1 MASNQQLEMSTDIG
15 TDLVCFSHLR
25 WDFVYQ
31 RPQHLI
37 SRFAKQFRTF
47 FIEEPVFHN
56 SADTF
61 QVKLAAEG
69 VWIVTPLLN
78 EHDADVSVITR
89 QKRLLSRVFINKRID
104 KFIAWYYTPMALKV
118 SSHLKPEMIIYD
130 CMDELSAFKFAP
142 AELKIME
149 TELFSKADLVFTGG
163 HSLYQAKRHAHHNI
177 YPFPSSIDKA
187 HFSRSRNGLAEPEDQ
202 RSIPALRFG
211 FYGVIDE
218 RFDIKLIKEV
228 AERRPEWQLILIGPV
243 VKINPDDLPKLSN
256 IHYLGGKSYSELPY
270 YLSGW
275 DITMIP
281 FEKNESTRYI
291 SPTKTPE
298 YLAAGKPV
306 ISTSITDVVS
316 PYGDKNL
323 VYIADDANEFIAAA
337 ENELSKDAAQVEQ
350 WLTNVDN
357 FLENVSWDYTTG
369 QMMQKIKECMVENN
383 SMTQDQKL
391 KHVA

>member
-1 MASNQQLEMSTDIG
+1 MAGNQQLDMSKMMG

-47 FIEEPVFHN
+47 FIEEPVFHKA
-56 SADTF
+56 ADTF

-69 VWIVTPLLN
+69 VWVVTPLLN
-78 EHDADVSVITR
+78 EVNSDVSIITR
-89 QKRLLSRVFINKRID
+89 QKRLLSRVFINKRIE
-104 KFIAWYYTPMALKV
+104 KFISWYYTPMALKV

-142 AELKIME
+142 AELKIIE
-149 TELFSKADLVFTGG
+149 TELFSKAKLVFTGG
-163 HSLYQAKRHAHHNI
+163 HSLYQAKKHAHHNI
-177 YPFPSSIDKA
+177 YPFPSSIDKI
-187 HFSRSRNGLAEPEDQ
+187 HFSRARTRLAEPDDQ
-202 RSIPALRFG
+202 RSIPRIRFG

-218 RFDIKLIKEV
+218 RFNINLIKEV
-228 AERRPEWQLILIGPV
+228 AERRPEWQLVLVGPI
-243 VKINPDDLPKLSN
+243 VKINPADLPALGN
-256 IHYLGGKSYSELPY
+256 IHYLGSKSYSELPY

-275 DITMIP
+275 DIAMIP
-281 FEKNESTRYI
+281 FEKNESTKYI

-337 ENELSKDAAQVEQ
+337 ENELSKDKAQVKQ
-350 WLTNVDN
+350 WLNDVDS
-357 FLENVSWDYTTG
+357 FLENISWDYTTS
-369 QMMQKIKECMVENN
+369 QMMQKIEECMVEKSSNE
-383 SMTQDQKL
+383 QGHKL
-391 KHVA
+391 RHVA

>member
-1 MASNQQLEMSTDIG
+1 MANTQQMEMSKIIS

-47 FIEEPVFHN
+47 FIEEPLIHK
-56 SADTF
+56 APDTF

-69 VWIVTPLLN
+69 VWIVTPMLN
-78 EHDADVSVITR
+78 EDDSDVSVITR
-89 QKRLLSRVFINKRID
+89 QKRLLSRIFINKRID
-104 KFIAWYYTPMALKV
+104 RFISWYYTPMALKV

-149 TELFSKADLVFTGG
+149 TELFSKAKLVFTGG
-163 HSLYQAKRHAHHNI
+163 HSLYQAKKHAHQNI
-177 YPFPSSIDKA
+177 FPFPSSIDKA
-187 HFSRSRNGLAEPEDQ
+187 HFSRARNLLAQPDDQ
-202 RSIPALRFG
+202 RPIPHVRFG

-218 RFDIKLIKEV
+218 RFNINLIKEV

-243 VKINPDDLPKLSN
+243 VKINPDDLPKLGN
-256 IHYLGGKSYSELPY
+256 IHYLGSKSYSELPY
-270 YLSGW
+270 YLAGW
-275 DITMIP
+275 DIAMIP
-281 FEKNESTRYI
+281 FEKNDSTKYI

-323 VYIADDANEFIAAA
+323 VYIADDADEFIAAA
-337 ENELSKDAAQVEQ
+337 ENELSKDKAQVEK
-350 WLTNVDN
+350 WLTDVDA
-357 FLENVSWDYTTG
+357 FLANISWDYTTG
-369 QMMQKIKECMVENN
+369 QMMEKMDECMAESNPAARAAN
-383 SMTQDQKL
+383 L